1 MEAQLGGAPERRA
14 GEPSCAAKWDKRA
27 TQGHAAPDHAGE
39 ESNDDA
45 PCGRVLMSPHPF
57 GDARTSKRPP
67 PVKTPL
73 PPDEMT
79 DGIYTAVESDGRLKF
94 VLTRRKKP
102 VGQVTLPA
110 SEAGQVAASVLAGA
124 YEAFDQAASGLVPA
138 GERKPTYP
146 FVCISG
152 LGLGPC
158 PIEGHACLVVRVGAA
173 EIGFAFPREKL
184 KEFAQSVVRQE
195 VPK

>member
-1 MEAQLGGAPERRA
+1 MGQT
-14 GEPSCAAKWDKRA
+14 C
-27 TQGHAAPDHAGE
+27 TQGDATPDHAGE
-39 ESNDDA
+39 ESSDDA
-45 PCGRVLMSPHPF
+45 PGGRVLMSPHPF

-146 FVCISG
+146 FVRISG

-158 PIEGHACLVVRVGAA
+158 PIEGHACLVIRVGAA
-173 EIGFAFPREKL
+173 EVGFALPRKKL
-184 KEFAQSVVRQE
+184 KEFAQWVAAQE
-195 VPK
+195 TPE